1 MRFEFIQS
9 IDFNQMLV
17 YSTFVHL
24 VFFTFV
30 MFLPDPRGQE
40 QIVVPTFRLDLIK
53 LPKSVKSGLEP
64 NKKSLKPIKKKAV
77 PKKPIKKKTV
87 SKKPIKKKTVSKK
100 PIKKKTVSKKPITE
114 NIKIKNKKIKP
125 LIKKSSPSKPLIRES
140 KARKKILA
148 DLGSFESSQSKKSV
162 LKELDQLTRLVP
174 EVKSM
179 EEESFVEVEKKN
191 VLKYPLVPK
200 PLPSIEK
207 FEVKQEE
214 LEAKLSKKPVKI
226 NLDEK
231 TQTTSRLIKELEA
244 MENKKAYPSDKFL
257 DKMQLEKFDSP
268 LDNFSDKMQLEKFD
282 SPSAFNNIKGESL
295 TTVVKKFER
304 LKVSSE
310 EIKIDISQGRMV
322 VKEFKTTIQKGEVP
336 VPKTDSKLETSNALS
351 HYVGQVYKR
360 VYSNW
365 KTPFGVKFKDV
376 VVSFSIF
383 PKGNISNPVIR
394 ESTGDKT
401 LDAIAV
407 SAILS
412 SVPFPTLP
420 DELLRP
426 NLKISIVFKYVPE
439 SE

>member
-53 LPKSVKSGLEP
+53 LPKSVKPGLEP

-77 PKKPIKKKTV
+77 P
-87 SKKPIKKKTVSKK
+87 KKPIKKKTVSKK

-304 LKVSSE
+304 LKASSE

-383 PKGNISNPVIR
+383 PKGNIDNPVIR
-394 ESTGDKT
+394 ESTGDKN

-407 SAILS
+407 NAILS

-439 SE
+439 NK

>member
-24 VFFTFV
+24 VFLTFV
-30 MFLPDPRGQE
+30 MFLPDSRDQE
-40 QIVVPTFRLDLIK
+40 QIVVPTFRLNLIK
-53 LPKSVKSGLEP
+53 LPKAVKSDLEP
-64 NKKSLKPIKKKAV
+64 NKKSLKSIKKKTV
-77 PKKPIKKKTV
+77 SKKPTTKPIKKKTV
-87 SKKPIKKKTVSKK
+87 SKKPTTGNVKLKKKKL
-100 PIKKKTVSKKPITE
+100 
-114 NIKIKNKKIKP
+114 KP
-125 LIKKSSPSKPLIRES
+125 LIKKSSPSKPLTRES

-148 DLGSFESSQSKKSV
+148 DLESFESSQSKKSV
-162 LKELDQLTRLVP
+162 LKELDQLARLAP

-179 EEESFVEVEKKN
+179 KEETFLEVEKKS
-191 VLKYPLVPK
+191 VPKYPLVPK

-207 FEVKQEE
+207 LRVKEKE
-214 LEAKLSKKPVKI
+214 LEVKLSKKPVKI
-226 NLDEK
+226 NLDRK

-244 MENKKAYPSDKFL
+244 MENKKVYPADNFL
-257 DKMQLEKFDSP
+257 DKMQLEK
-268 LDNFSDKMQLEKFD
+268 LG

-295 TTVVKKFER
+295 ATVVKKFEK

-310 EIKIDISQGRMV
+310 EIKIDIYQGRMV
-322 VKEFKTTIQKGEVP
+322 VKEFKTTIRKGEAP
-336 VPKTDSKLETSNALS
+336 VPKTDSELEVSKALS
-351 HYVGQVYKR
+351 DYVGKVYKR

-365 KTPFGVKFKDV
+365 KTPFGVKIKDV

-383 PKGNISNPVIR
+383 PKGNINNPVIL

-412 SVPFPTLP
+412 SVPFPILP
-420 DELLRP
+420 AELLRP

-439 SE
+439 NK

>member
-24 VFFTFV
+24 VFLTFV
-30 MFLPDPRGQE
+30 MFLPDPRDQE
-40 QIVVPTFRLDLIK
+40 QIVVPTFRIDLIK
-53 LPKSVKSGLEP
+53 LPKASKSALEP
-64 NKKSLKPIKKKAV
+64 NKKFL
-77 PKKPIKKKTV
+77 KPIKKKTV

-100 PIKKKTVSKKPITE
+100 PIKKKTVSKKPTTE
-114 NIKIKNKKIKP
+114 NIKLKKTKLKP
-125 LIKKSSPSKPLIRES
+125 LVKKNSPSKPVIRES

-148 DLGSFESSQSKKSV
+148 DLDSFESSQPKKSV
-162 LKELDQLTRLVP
+162 LKELDQLARITP
-174 EVKSM
+174 KVKSM
-179 EEESFVEVEKKN
+179 EEESFVEIEKKN
-191 VLKYPLVPK
+191 VPKYPLVPK

-207 FEVKQEE
+207 FKVKEEE
-214 LEAKLSKKPVKI
+214 LEAKLSKNPVKV
-226 NLDEK
+226 NLDK
-231 TQTTSRLIKELEA
+231 KNQTTSRLIKELEA
-244 MENKKAYPSDKFL
+244 MEDKKVYPA
-257 DKMQLEKFDSP
+257 
-268 LDNFSDKMQLEKFD
+268 DNFSDKMQLEKFG

-295 TTVVKKFER
+295 TAVVEKFEK

-322 VKEFKTTIQKGEVP
+322 VKEFKTTIRKGETP
-336 VPKTDSKLETSNALS
+336 VPKTDSEPEVSNALS

-365 KTPFGVKFKDV
+365 KTPFGVNFKDV
-376 VVSFSIF
+376 VVLFSIF
-383 PKGNISNPVIR
+383 PKGNINNPVIL
-394 ESTGDKT
+394 ESAGDKT

-412 SVPFPTLP
+412 SVPFPILP
-420 DELLRP
+420 AELLRP

-439 SE
+439 NE

>member
-24 VFFTFV
+24 TFLTFV
-30 MFLPDPRGQE
+30 MFLPDSRGQK

-53 LPKSVKSGLEP
+53 LPKGVKSAFEP
-64 NKKSLKPIKKKAV
+64 NKKSLKPIKKKTV
-77 PKKPIKKKTV
+77 SKKLIKKKTVSKKLIKKKTV
-87 SKKPIKKKTVSKK
+87 SKKPT
-100 PIKKKTVSKKPITE
+100 TE
-114 NIKIKNKKIKP
+114 NIKLKKTKLKP

-140 KARKKILA
+140 EARKKILA
-148 DLGSFESSQSKKSV
+148 DLESFESSQPKKSV
-162 LKELDQLTRLVP
+162 VKELDRLARLVP

-179 EEESFVEVEKKN
+179 KEETFVEVEKKN
-191 VLKYPLVPK
+191 VPKYPLVPK

-207 FEVKQEE
+207 FKVKEEE
-214 LEAKLSKKPVKI
+214 LEATLSKKPATI
-226 NLDEK
+226 NLDKK

-244 MENKKAYPSDKFL
+244 MENKKVYPADNFS
-257 DKMQLEKFDSP
+257 DKMQLEEFGSP
-268 LDNFSDKMQLEKFD
+268 LDNFSDKMRLEKFD
-282 SPSAFNNIKGESL
+282 SPSAFNNIKRESL
-295 TTVVKKFER
+295 TTVAKKFEK

-322 VKEFKTTIQKGEVP
+322 VKEFKTTIRKGEVP
-336 VPKTDSKLETSNALS
+336 VPKADSELEVSNALS

-376 VVSFSIF
+376 VVSFIIF
-383 PKGNISNPVIR
+383 PKGNINNPVIR
-394 ESTGDKT
+394 ESTGDKI

-412 SVPFPTLP
+412 SVPFPALP

-439 SE
+439 DE

>member
-1 MRFEFIQS
+1 
-9 IDFNQMLV
+9 
-17 YSTFVHL
+17 
-24 VFFTFV
+24 

-53 LPKSVKSGLEP
+53 LPKSVKPGLEP
-64 NKKSLKPIKKKAV
+64 NKKSLKPIKKKTV
-77 PKKPIKKKTV
+77 SKKPIKKKTVSKRPIKKKTV

-100 PIKKKTVSKKPITE
+100 PTTE
-114 NIKIKNKKIKP
+114 NIKLKKTKLKP
-125 LIKKSSPSKPLIRES
+125 LVKKDSPSKPLIRES

-148 DLGSFESSQSKKSV
+148 DLDSFESSQPKKSV
-162 LKELDQLTRLVP
+162 LKELDQLARITP
-174 EVKSM
+174 KVKSM
-179 EEESFVEVEKKN
+179 EEESFVEIDKKN
-191 VLKYPLVPK
+191 VPKYPLVPK

-207 FEVKQEE
+207 SKVEE
-214 LEAKLSKKPVKI
+214 EGLEAKVSKKPAKI
-226 NLDEK
+226 NLDKK
-231 TQTTSRLIKELEA
+231 TQVTSSLIEELEA
-244 MENKKAYPSDKFL
+244 MENKKVSPSDNFL

-295 TTVVKKFER
+295 TTVVKKFEK

-322 VKEFKTTIQKGEVP
+322 VKEFKTTIRKGEAP
-336 VPKTDSKLETSNALS
+336 VPKTDSEPEVSNALS

-365 KTPFGVKFKDV
+365 KTPFGVNFKDV
-376 VVSFSIF
+376 VVLFSIF
-383 PKGNISNPVIR
+383 PKGNINNPVIL
-394 ESTGDKT
+394 ESAGDKT

-412 SVPFPTLP
+412 SVPFPILP
-420 DELLRP
+420 AELLRP

-439 SE
+439 NE

>member
-30 MFLPDPRGQE
+30 MFFPDPRGQE

-53 LPKSVKSGLEP
+53 LPKSVKPGLEP
-64 NKKSLKPIKKKAV
+64 NKRSL
-77 PKKPIKKKTV
+77 KPIKKKTV

-100 PIKKKTVSKKPITE
+100 PIKKKTISKKPATE
-114 NIKIKNKKIKP
+114 NIKLKKTKLKP
-125 LIKKSSPSKPLIRES
+125 LVKKNSPSKPLIREP
-140 KARKKILA
+140 KARKKILT
-148 DLGSFESSQSKKSV
+148 DLESLESSQPKKSV
-162 LKELDQLTRLVP
+162 LKELDQLARLAP
-174 EVKSM
+174 KVKSM
-179 EEESFVEVEKKN
+179 EEESFVEIEKKN
-191 VLKYPLVPK
+191 VPKYPLVPK

-207 FEVKQEE
+207 SKVEE
-214 LEAKLSKKPVKI
+214 DGLEAKLYKKPVKI

-231 TQTTSRLIKELEA
+231 TQTTSRLIEELEA
-244 MENKKAYPSDKFL
+244 MENKKIYPSDNFS

-268 LDNFSDKMQLEKFD
+268 LDNFSDKMELEKFG

-295 TTVVKKFER
+295 TTVVKKFEK

-322 VKEFKTTIQKGEVP
+322 VKEFKTTIRKGEAP
-336 VPKTDSKLETSNALS
+336 VPETDSKLETSKALS
-351 HYVGQVYKR
+351 HYVGQVYKS

-383 PKGNISNPVIR
+383 PKGNIDNPVIR

-439 SE
+439 NK

>member
-24 VFFTFV
+24 VFFTFA
-30 MFLPDPRGQE
+30 MFLPGPRDQE
-40 QIVVPTFRLDLIK
+40 QIIVPTFRIDLIE
-53 LPKSVKSGLEP
+53 LPKAVKSSLES
-64 NKKSLKPIKKKAV
+64 NKKSL
-77 PKKPIKKKTV
+77 KPIKKKTV
-87 SKKPIKKKTVSKK
+87 SKKPIKKKAVSKK
-100 PIKKKTVSKKPITE
+100 PTTQSIKSKKTKL
-114 NIKIKNKKIKP
+114 KP
-125 LIKKSSPSKPLIRES
+125 LIKKNSPSKPLIRES

-148 DLGSFESSQSKKSV
+148 DLGSFGSSQPKKSV
-162 LKELDQLTRLVP
+162 LKELDQLARLVP

-179 EEESFVEVEKKN
+179 EEESFVEVEKKI
-191 VLKYPLVPK
+191 VPKYPLVPK

-226 NLDEK
+226 NLDKK
-231 TQTTSRLIKELEA
+231 TQVTSRLIEELEA
-244 MENKKAYPSDKFL
+244 MENKKVYPADNFL
-257 DKMQLEKFDSP
+257 DKMQLEKFG
-268 LDNFSDKMQLEKFD
+268 

-295 TTVVKKFER
+295 TTVVKKFEK
-304 LKVSSE
+304 LNVSSE

-322 VKEFKTTIQKGEVP
+322 VKEFKTTIRKGGVP
-336 VPKTDSKLETSNALS
+336 VPKTDSKLEISNALS

-365 KTPFGVKFKDV
+365 KTPVGVKFKDV
-376 VVSFSIF
+376 VVSFNIF
-383 PKGNISNPVIR
+383 TKGNINNPVIR

-412 SVPFPTLP
+412 SVPFPVLP

-439 SE
+439 NE